1 MTRYII
7 FRLFYAVLLLAG
19 TMVITFFMTRLLPGD
34 PIRAAMQQN
43 LDLRDESIVQ
53 EVRARFGLDRPVHI
67 QFGMWTRDFFAGNW
81 GSSLASGQKVV
92 DMFLQRAP
100 VTLELFFLSLFWSW
114 LIGIIMGVISAL
126 KRNSMLDFGITGISI
141 GGLSIPTFW
150 EAIILIYVFGV
161 WWKILPPSGYVP
173 FFEDPIMNLKMVAM
187 PTFVMATH
195 GMAGVARYVRSC
207 LLEVIGQDFIR
218 TARAKGLRERAV
230 IINHAF
236 KPAAIPVLTIFGG
249 TFGGILG
256 GSFIIELMFAIPGLG
271 RMALDAIFQRDF
283 PIIQAVAVL
292 GSSCV
297 LIANLV
303 TDIAYGWLDPR
314 VRIYK

>member
-1 MTRYII
+1 M

-19 TMVITFFMTRLLPGD
+19 TIVITFFMTRLLPGD

-43 LDLRDESIVQ
+43 MDLRDETIVE
-53 EVRARFGLDRPVHI
+53 EVRARYGLDRPVHI
-67 QFGMWTRDFFAGNW
+67 QFAMWTRDFFTGDW
-81 GSSLASGQKVV
+81 GTSLGSGQKVV
-92 DMFLQRAP
+92 DMFARRLP

-114 LIGIIMGVISAL
+114 LFGIIFGIISAL
-126 KRNSMLDFGITGISI
+126 KRNSALDFTITGLSI
-141 GGLSIPTFW
+141 TGLSIPVFW
-150 EAIILIYVFGV
+150 EAIIMIYVFAV

-195 GMAGVARYVRSC
+195 GMAGVARYVRTS
-207 LLEVIGQDFIR
+207 LLETISQDFIR
-218 TARAKGLRERAV
+218 TARAKGVRERAV
-230 IINHAF
+230 IIHHAF
-236 KPAAIPVLTIFGG
+236 KPAAAPVLTIFGG
-249 TFGGILG
+249 TFAGILG

-271 RMALDAIFQRDF
+271 RMGLDAIFQRDF
-283 PIIQAVAVL
+283 PIIQALAVL

-297 LIANLV
+297 LLANLI
-303 TDIAYGWLDPR
+303 TDIAYGWIDPR

>member
-1 MTRYII
+1 MTRYIM

-19 TMVITFFMTRLLPGD
+19 AIVITFFMTRLLPGD

-43 LDLRDESIVQ
+43 MDLRDESIVQ
-53 EVRARFGLDRPVHI
+53 EVRARYGLDRPVHI
-67 QFGMWTRDFFAGNW
+67 QFVIWTKDFFTGEWGN
-81 GSSLASGQKVV
+81 SLGSGQKVS
-92 DMFLQRAP
+92 DMFLRRVP

-114 LIGIIMGVISAL
+114 FFGIIMGVISAL
-126 KRNSMLDFGITGISI
+126 KRNSMLDFTITGISVL
-141 GGLSIPTFW
+141 GLSIPVFW
-150 EAIILIYVFGV
+150 EAIVLIYLFAV
-161 WWKILPPSGYVP
+161 WWQILPPSGYVP

-187 PTFVMATH
+187 PTLVMATH
-195 GMAGVARYVRSC
+195 GMAGVARYVRSS
-207 LLEVIGQDFIR
+207 LLETINQDFIR
-218 TARAKGLRERAV
+218 TARAKGLKERAV
-230 IINHAF
+230 IIHHAF

-271 RMALDAIFQRDF
+271 RMGLDAIFQRDF
-283 PIIQAVAVL
+283 PIIQAVAVI
-292 GSSCV
+292 GASCV
-297 LIANLV
+297 LIANLI